1 MVEPIISLSL
11 LSSSPTKNS
20 PVVMTTCRF
29 RFFWALEVALPQR
42 GIYEFRFTSESGPQH
57 SIPRVRTMGKPTCLA
72 AFTPFAPH
80 LPLNLDFFF
89 TCCLSGSLGLWDQR
103 LLCSFVDTRLSE
115 RNGQLEC
122 IHRKVTRTGRV

>member
-42 GIYEFRFTSESGPQH
+42 GIYEFRFTLESGPQH

-80 LPLNLDFFF
+80 LPLNLDFF
-89 TCCLSGSLGLWDQR
+89 LPAAYLDPWDSGTKGSCVLLWTPG
-103 LLCSFVDTRLSE
+103 F
-115 RNGQLEC
+115 
-122 IHRKVTRTGRV
+122 RKEMDNWSASTGR

>member
-1 MVEPIISLSL
+1 MVEPIVSLSL

-29 RFFWALEVALPQR
+29 RFFWALEAALPQR

-57 SIPRVRTMGKPTCLA
+57 SIPRVRTVGKPTCLA
-72 AFTPFAPH
+72 AFTPSAPH

-89 TCCLSGSLGLWDQR
+89 YLLPIWIPGTLGPKALVFFCGHQA
-103 LLCSFVDTRLSE
+103 F
-115 RNGQLEC
+115 
-122 IHRKVTRTGRV
+122 RKKWTTGVHPQAGN